1 MIIVPAES
9 DPIMNIYQQKTY
21 PQEGLPRRRPLLLFL
36 QDTGAPRVRPGVAK
50 DRPVA
55 SSLLRALAL
64 WLLFWPSSVPRSRL
78 RLSFSLSLLSL
89 FLFISP
95 LSLSLS
101 LLLVSC
107 LFSSLFHFFLLLL
120 PTSIRSFL
128 PPSIFLLPFI
138 LFLPPSPTPFT
149 FFHPS
154 SLLLPFCFDL
164 CFFHTV
170 RYFLLRQC
178 FPTPTAFFIF
188 SSFGIKRWCAS
199 RFKKREKW

>member
-21 PQEGLPRRRPLLLFL
+21 PQEGPPRRRLLLLFL

-64 WLLFWPSSVPRSRL
+64 WPLFWPSSVPRSRL
-78 RLSFSLSLLSL
+78 RLSL

-95 LSLSLS
+95 LSVSLS
-101 LLLVSC
+101 LLLVSS
-107 LFSSLFHFFLLLL
+107 LFSSLFPFFSPLLL
-120 PTSIRSFL
+120 PPSIRSFL
-128 PPSIFLLPFI
+128 PPSLFLLPFI
-138 LFLPPSPTPFT
+138 LILPPSPTPFS

-154 SLLLPFCFDL
+154 SLPLHFCFDL

-178 FPTPTAFFIF
+178 FPTSTAFFIF
-188 SSFGIKRWCAS
+188 SSFGIKRWCAW